1 MKSESKRRSKSG
13 QLAGDDAGAVPVMT
27 LHATPWALSPQ
38 QILQHAGVDAD
49 RGLSNTQVQAL
60 RHRYGINQLRAISK
74 RRLLAIFIDQFK
86 SLVMLLLLA
95 AAALA
100 FAFADVVEGAAILV
114 VVMINATIG
123 FFIEWRATRSMEALR
138 RMARVETVV
147 LRDGRLERIPAE
159 DLVPGDIVHR
169 EAGDI
174 VSADMRV
181 LNATKLQVN
190 ESALTGESAPI
201 SKSADANDVDSL
213 LTDRNNMLYSGTIVT
228 RGTSVGVVVATGQ
241 STELGRIANLVATA
255 APEETP
261 LEKRLEALGVRLV
274 KVVLVIVLLIA
285 VTGVLGGRDLFLSI
299 EVAIALGVAAIPE
312 GLPVVA
318 TIALARGMW
327 LMAQRNAVIARLS
340 AVETLGTTS
349 VIVTDKTG
357 TLTENRM
364 TVTELFVAGKV
375 LDFAAT
381 CSGNTEEDQQSSSKV
396 RALLQVAVLC
406 NNAEL
411 HAAESD
417 DKKAIGDPTE
427 VALLLAAE
435 RFGLQSAEC
444 RRRLPEL
451 LEVPFEPETKL
462 MATLHAQDDCVL
474 YAIKGAPEA
483 VLEHCSQYL
492 DKNDDTPLNDVARI
506 DLLDQAGALGKRG
519 LRTLALASKTCA
531 DGHEAP
537 YRDLTLLGFVGLED
551 PARPGVAEAISR
563 CREAGIRVVMGT
575 GDHAA
580 TALEIARDTG
590 IVDSGSAT
598 GTCVGGAGLAALLE
612 EEAVETL
619 KQVRVFSRLTPEQKL
634 RLIQRYQSA
643 GEIVAMT
650 GDGVNDA
657 PALRQAD
664 IGIAMGIRGTAVA
677 KEAAAMVLGD
687 DEFATIVDAVAQGRV
702 IYDNIRKFVVYLLSC
717 NVSEIMI
724 VAVATL
730 AGAPL
735 PLLPLQILFLN
746 LVTDV
751 FPALALGV
759 GKGSGQLMKQM
770 PRPAH
775 EPLITRNHWIEIF
788 AHGAMISFATLGAMA
803 IAILVLDLDLP
814 AAVTVSFCTLA
825 FAQLWHVFNMR
836 SVPRQL
842 LFNEISRNPWVWAAL
857 LLCLALTIAAVHV
870 PSIAGVLSLQAPGG
884 SGWLLICTMSVLPAL
899 AGGPLTYLIRRSSKN
914 AALL

>member
-1 MKSESKRRSKSG
+1 MGSESKRRSKFRH
-13 QLAGDDAGAVPVMT
+13 LAGDDLTSAPVLA

-38 QILQHAGVDAD
+38 ELLQHAGVTAE
-49 RGLSNTQVQAL
+49 RGLSATEILAL
-60 RHRYGINQLRAISK
+60 RRRSGINQLRTIGK
-74 RRLLAIFIDQFK
+74 RRLPAIVADQFK
-86 SLVMLLLLA
+86 SLVVLLLLA

-100 FAFADVVEGAAILV
+100 FSFTDVAEGAAILAV
-114 VVMINATIG
+114 VAINATIG
-123 FFIEWRATRSMEALR
+123 FSIEWRATRSMEALR
-138 RMARVETVV
+138 HMARVETVV

-181 LNATKLQVN
+181 INSAKLQVN
-190 ESALTGESAPI
+190 ESALTGEAVPI
-201 SKSADANDVDSL
+201 SKNADAIGVDSL
-213 LTDRNNMLYSGTIVT
+213 LIDRSNMLYSGTIVT
-228 RGTSVGVVVATGQ
+228 RGTGVCVVVATGQ
-241 STELGRIANLVATA
+241 STELGRIADLVATA

-261 LEKRLEALGVRLV
+261 LERRLEALGVRLA
-274 KVVLVIVLLIA
+274 KIVLVTALLIA
-285 VTGVLGGRDLFLSI
+285 VIGILGGRDLFLSI

-318 TIALARGMW
+318 TIALAHGMW

-364 TVTELFVAGKV
+364 TVTEVFLAGEV
-375 LDFAAT
+375 LNFASI
-381 CSGNTEEDQQSSSKV
+381 CSGTTERERESSARV
-396 RALLQVAVLC
+396 RELLQIAVLC

-411 HAAESD
+411 RTAASD
-417 DKKAIGDPTE
+417 DKHAIGDPTE
-427 VALLLAAE
+427 VALLLAAD
-435 RFGLQSAEC
+435 RCGVQSAEC

-462 MATLHAQDDCVL
+462 MATLHAQADRVL
-474 YAIKGAPEA
+474 YAVKGAPES
-483 VLEHCSQYL
+483 VLEHCSQYV
-492 DKNDDTPLNDVARI
+492 DRNGEAPLNDVARV
-506 DLLDQAGALGKRG
+506 DLLEQAGALGKRG

-531 DGHEAP
+531 DGQDVP
-537 YRDLTLLGFVGLED
+537 YRNLTFIGFVGLED
-551 PARPGVAEAISR
+551 PARAGVAEAISR
-563 CREAGIRVVMGT
+563 CRAADIRVVMGT

-590 IVDSGSAT
+590 IVDAGSAT
-598 GTCVGGAGLAALLE
+598 GTCVDGAGVAALLE
-612 EEAVETL
+612 EGSVDAL
-619 KQVRVFSRLTPEQKL
+619 KQVRVFSRVTPEQKL
-634 RLIQRYQSA
+634 RLIEHYQKA
-643 GEIVAMT
+643 GEIVAMI

-677 KEAAAMVLGD
+677 KEAAAMVLLD
-687 DEFATIVDAVAQGRV
+687 DEFSTIVDAVAQGRV

-717 NVSEIMI
+717 NASEIMI
-724 VAVATL
+724 VSLATL

-759 GKGSGQLMKQM
+759 GKGSGRLMKQS
-770 PRPAH
+770 PRPVH
-775 EPLITRNHWIEIF
+775 EPLITRKHWIEIF
-788 AHGAMISFATLGAMA
+788 AHGVVISLASLGAMA
-803 IAILVLDLDLP
+803 IALIVLDLDLP
-814 AAVTVSFCTLA
+814 TAVTVSFCTLA
-825 FAQLWHVFNMR
+825 LAQLWHVFNMR
-836 SVPRQL
+836 TVPQQL
-842 LFNEISRNPWVWAAL
+842 LCNEISRNPWIWAAL
-857 LLCLALTIAAVHV
+857 LLCLTSTIAAVYV
-870 PSIAGVLSLQAPGG
+870 PAIAGVLSLQAPGG
-884 SGWLLICTMSVLPAL
+884 NGWLLIFAMSLLPAL
-899 AGGPLTYLIRRSSKN
+899 AGGPLAHMIRRN
-914 AALL
+914 